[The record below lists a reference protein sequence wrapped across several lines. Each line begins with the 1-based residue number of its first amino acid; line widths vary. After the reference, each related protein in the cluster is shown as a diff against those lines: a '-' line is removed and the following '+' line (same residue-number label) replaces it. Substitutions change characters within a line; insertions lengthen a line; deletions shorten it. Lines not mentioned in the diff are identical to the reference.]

1 MHNWTNSVSIM
12 AYLCTEK
19 TLMLCEGQELRNVG
33 FSTLTEL
40 INAVAPPIA
49 EHEVIQIWLSH
60 DMKGYEGVESL
71 VYRALARIMEQV
83 EGGDLVVNRG
93 NESRPAEGTSGK
105 ERDIGAVEGLE
116 TALKLAA
123 ADLEEVIKSE
133 TLQAK
138 VSKAQSSSGDATS
151 SNPTTY
157 SSVFL
162 RIQPFFSSPIPAPKL
177 PISEEKES
185 TTAAIPPQ
193 QLQFVL
199 HLVDLKHNIVHTT
212 ITQTVPAVWLEIWD
226 EYEWVEDLVVDVLRV
241 GVEIIGEEY
250 LVSRMSWGK
259 KNGSGPP
266 TPAMTDEKKRE
277 TLDGQ

>member
-1 MHNWTNSVSIM
+1 
-12 AYLCTEK
+12 
-19 TLMLCEGQELRNVG
+19 MLYKGQDLRNVG

-93 NESRPAEGTSGK
+93 NESRPAEGTSGN
-105 ERDIGAVEGLE
+105 ERDMGAVEGLE

-123 ADLEEVIKSE
+123 ADLEELIKSE

-138 VSKAQSSSGDATS
+138 VSKAQPSSGDTKS

-162 RIQPFFSSPIPAPKL
+162 RIQPFLSSPIPAPKL
-177 PISEEKES
+177 PTSDEKES
-185 TTAAIPPQ
+185 TVTAIPPQ

-199 HLVDLKHNIVHTT
+199 YLVDMKHNIAHTT
-212 ITQTVPAVWLEIWD
+212 ITQTVPAIWLELWD

-250 LVSRMSWGK
+250 LVSRMGWGK
-259 KNGSGPP
+259 KNGSGSP
-266 TPAMTDEKKRE
+266 TPGAMDEKKQE

>member
-1 MHNWTNSVSIM
+1 
-12 AYLCTEK
+12 
-19 TLMLCEGQELRNVG
+19 
-33 FSTLTEL
+33 
-40 INAVAPPIA
+40 
-49 EHEVIQIWLSH
+49 
-60 DMKGYEGVESL
+60 MKGYEGVESL

-93 NESRPAEGTSGK
+93 NESRPVEGSPSN
-105 ERDIGAVEGLE
+105 ERDIGAVDGLE

-123 ADLEEVIKSE
+123 ADLDELIKSE
-133 TLQAK
+133 SLQAK
-138 VSKAQSSSGDATS
+138 VNKVQTSSEDMKS

-162 RIQPFFSSPIPAPKL
+162 RIQPFLSSSIPAPKL
-177 PISEEKES
+177 PNTDEKES
-185 TTAAIPPQ
+185 TTPATPPQ

-199 HLVDLKHNIVHTT
+199 HLVDPKHNIAHTT

-241 GVEIIGEEY
+241 GVEIVGEEY
-250 LVSRMSWGK
+250 LVSRMGWGK
-259 KNGSGPP
+259 KNGPGSP
-266 TPAMTDEKKRE
+266 TPAVTDEKKQE

>member
-1 MHNWTNSVSIM
+1 
-12 AYLCTEK
+12 
-19 TLMLCEGQELRNVG
+19 
-33 FSTLTEL
+33 LTDI

-93 NESRPAEGTSGK
+93 NESRPAEATSSD
-105 ERDIGAVEGLE
+105 ERDMGTVEGLE
-116 TALKLAA
+116 NALKLAA
-123 ADLEEVIKSE
+123 ADLEELIKSE

-138 VSKAQSSSGDATS
+138 IDKAQTSSGDNTS

-162 RIQPFFSSPIPAPKL
+162 RIQPFLSSPIPAPKL
-177 PISEEKES
+177 PNADEKES
-185 TTAAIPPQ
+185 TTAAIPQQ

-199 HLVDLKHNIVHTT
+199 HLVDPKYNIAHTT
-212 ITQTVPAVWLEIWD
+212 ITQTIPAVWLEIWD

-250 LVSRMSWGK
+250 LVSRMGWGK
-259 KNGSGPP
+259 KNGSGSP
-266 TPAMTDEKKRE
+266 TPAAADEKKQE
-277 TLDGQ
+277 TPDGQ

>member
-1 MHNWTNSVSIM
+1 
-12 AYLCTEK
+12 
-19 TLMLCEGQELRNVG
+19 MLYEGQELRNVG
-33 FSTLTEL
+33 FSTLTEI

-60 DMKGYEGVESL
+60 DMKGYEGVETL

-93 NESRPAEGTSGK
+93 NESRPAEGTSSH
-105 ERDIGAVEGLE
+105 ERDMSPVEGLG
-116 TALKLAA
+116 TALKLAT
-123 ADLEEVIKSE
+123 ADLEELIKSE

-138 VSKAQSSSGDATS
+138 VDKAQTPSEDKMS

-162 RIQPFFSSPIPAPKL
+162 RIQPFLCSPIPAPKL
-177 PISEEKES
+177 PNADEKES
-185 TTAAIPPQ
+185 TTAATPPQ

-199 HLVDLKHNIVHTT
+199 HLLDPKHNIAHTT

-250 LVSRMSWGK
+250 LVSRMGWGK
-259 KNGSGPP
+259 KNVLGSP
-266 TPAMTDEKKRE
+266 TPPATDEKKQE

>member
-1 MHNWTNSVSIM
+1 
-12 AYLCTEK
+12 
-19 TLMLCEGQELRNVG
+19 MLYEGQELRNVG

-40 INAVAPPIA
+40 MNAVAPPIA

-105 ERDIGAVEGLE
+105 ERDMAAVEGLD

-123 ADLEEVIKSE
+123 AELEELIKSE

-138 VSKAQSSSGDATS
+138 VSKAQTSSEDTKS

-177 PISEEKES
+177 PISEEES
-185 TTAAIPPQ
+185 ITTAVPQ
-193 QLQFVL
+193 PQLQFVL
-199 HLVDLKHNIVHTT
+199 YLVDLKHNIAHTT

-250 LVSRMSWGK
+250 LVSRMGWGK
-259 KNGSGPP
+259 KKNESGSP
-266 TPAMTDEKKRE
+266 TPAVMDEKKQE

>member
-1 MHNWTNSVSIM
+1 
-12 AYLCTEK
+12 
-19 TLMLCEGQELRNVG
+19 MLYEGQELRNVG
-33 FSTLTEL
+33 FSTLAEL

-93 NESRPAEGTSGK
+93 NESRPAETTFGN
-105 ERDIGAVEGLE
+105 ERDMGTVEGLE

-123 ADLEEVIKSE
+123 ADLDELIKSE

-138 VSKAQSSSGDATS
+138 VSKAQTSSGDTNS

-162 RIQPFFSSPIPAPKL
+162 RIQPFLSSPIPAPKL
-177 PISEEKES
+177 PTSDEEES
-185 TTAAIPPQ
+185 STATVVPPQ

-199 HLVDLKHNIVHTT
+199 YLVDLKHNIAHTT

-250 LVSRMSWGK
+250 LVSRMGWGK
-259 KNGSGPP
+259 KNGSGSP
-266 TPAMTDEKKRE
+266 TPAATDEKKQE